1 MSEVQ
6 DRDCDPQNSHVD
18 RRWDSQLSVLPDK
31 LQQRLMPFQKEGVKF
46 ALSKNGRCMIAD
58 EMGLGKTMQA
68 ISVAYAYRQE
78 WPLLI
83 VVPSSLKYP
92 WIEELERWIPELN
105 PGDINLVETKSD
117 TLYVTHFNLTWT
129 WTLVCFSCAT
139 WLWSWLSY

>member
-1 MSEVQ
+1 
-6 DRDCDPQNSHVD
+6 
-18 RRWDSQLSVLPDK
+18 
-31 LQQRLMPFQKEGVKF
+31 
-46 ALSKNGRCMIAD
+46 
-58 EMGLGKTMQA
+58 MGLGKTVQA